1 MNIQAGQFLKIVPPE
16 KRGKI
21 PGPKA
26 LEIVQRMYCDPM
38 TVRGFCPGQC
48 QSCKEAL
55 LAAFNLECARNEQ
68 AVLTWRLKD
77 QLAHAQERSSAP
89 KIEKQKDSIGLP
101 MPEVD
106 PFETLLKEYEE
117 QAKRS

>member
-1 MNIQAGQFLKIVPPE
+1 MNIPAGTLLKIVPPE

-26 LEIVQRMYCDPM
+26 LEIVSRMYCDPM
-38 TVRGFCPGQC
+38 TVRGLCTGAC
-48 QSCKEAL
+48 LNCKEAL
-55 LAAFNLECARNEQ
+55 LAAFHLEGSRNEE

-77 QLAHAQERSSAP
+77 QVAKAQDRSQAP
-89 KIEKQKDSIGLP
+89 KVKEKKDNLGLP
-101 MPEVD
+101 MPEAN